1 MEVRLARPTDFPNA
15 SASRG
20 PFAHARRETCTISL
34 APSRAPSLAPY
45 RAPPFAHARREGW
58 TICSSVTSSHLLLCC
73 GEVLACSQRSE
84 GCMLNGRLLR
94 VQLAWYGRAQRP
106 ARRAAAGP
114 WYGRAQ
120 EGRLG
125 VLRQVSGEL
134 DAVDDA
140 VGCGNG
146 HHLDVLGGLDG
157 ILALAH
163 LMLGEPS
170 GRQSLEITSCWGN
183 HRGGNQ

>member
-1 MEVRLARPTDFPNA
+1 MEVRLARTTDFPNA

-84 GCMLNGRLLR
+84 GCMLNGRLLG
-94 VQLAWYGRAQRP
+94 VQLAWYGRAQR
-106 ARRAAAGP
+106 ASSACC
-114 WYGRAQ
+114 GRSLVWASS

-125 VLRQVSGEL
+125 VLRQVPGEL

-163 LMLGEPS
+163 LIREAIRS
-170 GRQSLEITSCWGN
+170 QSVPN
-183 HRGGNQ
+183 